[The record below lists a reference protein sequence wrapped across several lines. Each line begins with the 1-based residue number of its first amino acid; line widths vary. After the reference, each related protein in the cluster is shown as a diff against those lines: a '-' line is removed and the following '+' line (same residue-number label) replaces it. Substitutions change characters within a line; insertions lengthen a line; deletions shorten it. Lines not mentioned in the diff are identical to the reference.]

1 MENFFALENRSPSPL
16 SAIRRGFSASSMAWL
31 DKNGQTGHVAGYFSP
46 FGDRFGRTCVW
57 LAADPRRVHGVGRA
71 IVSGQTSARAGRPER
86 RLIDSCSEYRLAAIH
101 LITGCAGRGGRASRP
116 SPGFLCIGRKI
127 MNAREFRSMAE
138 RGAAS
143 YSASRSGTTFENNSA
158 NGPKIL
164 RPRRKPST
172 RLAITAPRAGN
183 PEPLFN

>member
-1 MENFFALENRSPSPL
+1 LRSPHPGLNRPL
-16 SAIRRGFSASSMAWL
+16 SRSRSVVQAAPWFGKFFCARESVSLPAQRDPAGLFCFVMAWL

-116 SPGFLCIGRKI
+116 SPGFLCIGRK
-127 MNAREFRSMAE
+127 MHWEEDHECARVPV
-138 RGAAS
+138 
-143 YSASRSGTTFENNSA
+143 
-158 NGPKIL
+158 NG
-164 RPRRKPST
+164 
-172 RLAITAPRAGN
+172 
-183 PEPLFN
+183 